1 MDNRRSDIG
10 IMRSMGASRSR
21 VVRQYITEAVILLTV
36 AFIVALPLILH
47 IVLVDG
53 FAEPAVCTLN
63 KNAFPPNPEYGVNN
77 TYIHFAWVTAITF
90 IAMLAITVIGT
101 FIPVYRATRILPAD
115 ALRDE

>member
-1 MDNRRSDIG
+1 M
-10 IMRSMGASRSR
+10 
-21 VVRQYITEAVILLTV
+21 
-36 AFIVALPLILH
+36 AFTVALPLILH

-53 FAEPAVCTLN
+53 FAEPAVCTLD
-63 KNAFPPNPEYGVNN
+63 KNSFPPNPEYGVNN